1 MIYEPQHESCLL
13 DFVDVDLGAMIRI
26 HTRVVKYHIVADL
39 ARAYKNIDI
48 VLHIYL
54 LSALHYSTVV
64 DMLLLEKIL
73 RFVFMKSC
81 A

>member
-26 HTRVVKYHIVADL
+26 HTRVVKYYIVASL
-39 ARAYKNIDI
+39 PRAYKNTDI

-54 LSALHYSTVV
+54 LIALHYSTVV
-64 DMLLLEKIL
+64 DI
-73 RFVFMKSC
+73 VV